1 MLFERCLNTLY
12 RSKAYDL
19 YLGQKLPPLI
29 TMSVFDHTLSAHA
42 LCYAEGLNPI
52 KNHLE
57 ATKVG
62 HFRTLPI
69 MTNNVSDTNRT
80 LAAWFTSHNRFSPDT
95 WRADIVGERITRW
108 INAFP
113 VIGPTMRIQM
123 SALWLMQIRRHARHL
138 NRPPSSGIKP
148 WKRFLYHQGRLV
160 SALELEELSHT
171 LPDRLRAFGDD
182 VDQQI
187 LGDGGHVSRSP
198 AIALAVFAIF
208 IEIRDA
214 LVARHIEAPTGLIS
228 AIDRMAPW
236 IKGMRHGD
244 GGFALINGATSSTAE
259 LIDAVLNASGSR
271 GRAMSEAPHSGFY
284 RMRSGQTT
292 ILFDSGR
299 SDTAPDGQRAPASFE
314 LSVGKNRIFSN
325 CGTQLGHHEGQE
337 AGAAT
342 WHDVLR
348 ATAAHSTLI
357 IDDKN
362 IGAVNDVRAD
372 RRDHDGARLI
382 ECSHDGYQT
391 AFGIRHHRSVYLDT
405 TGTDIR
411 GEDQLK
417 DGRSKAF
424 SIRFHLHPGVNVSM
438 VEGGGEVIIKPSKGR
453 GWRFQ
458 SDHPIMLDES
468 VSFHDGRQHRTQQIV
483 ILGNHEPSQSIVKWR
498 IFSG

>member
-12 RSKAYDL
+12 RSKVYDL
-19 YLGQKLPPLI
+19 YLGRHLPPSI
-29 TMSVFDHTLSAHA
+29 TSSAFDHTLSAQT
-42 LCYAEGLNPI
+42 LCFAEGLNLT

-57 ATKVG
+57 SARAG

-69 MTNNVSDTNRT
+69 MTNNVSETNRT
-80 LAAWFTSHNRFSPDT
+80 LAAWFTSHDRFDPET
-95 WRADIVGERITRW
+95 WRTDIVGERLTRW

-113 VIGPTMRIQM
+113 IIGPTMKIQM

-138 NRPPSSGIKP
+138 NHASTSNISG
-148 WKRFLYHQGRLV
+148 WQRFLYHQGRV
-160 SALELEELSHT
+160 ISALAVDGFSAT

-198 AIALAVFAIF
+198 AIALAVFALL

-214 LVARHIEAPTGLIS
+214 LIARHIEAPSGLIS

-236 IKGMRHGD
+236 IRGMRHGD
-244 GGFALINGATSSTAE
+244 GGFALINGATSSTGN
-259 LIDAVLNASGSR
+259 LIDDVLSASGSR

-299 SDTAPDGQRAPASFE
+299 TGSTHDAQRAPASFE
-314 LSVGKNRIFSN
+314 LSVGKQRIFSN
-325 CGTQLGHHEGQE
+325 CGTRLGQDK
-337 AGAAT
+337 GAAA
-342 WHDVLR
+342 WGDVLR
-348 ATAAHSTLI
+348 ATAAYSTLI

-362 IGAVNDVRAD
+362 IGAINDVQAS

-382 ECSHDGYQT
+382 ESTHDGYQG
-391 AFGIRHHRSVYLDT
+391 AFGIQHQRSIYLDT

-417 DGRSKAF
+417 DGRSKSF
-424 SIRFHLHPGVNVSM
+424 SIRFHLHPGVNASM

-468 VSFHDGRQHRTQQIV
+468 VNFHDGRQHRTQQIV

-498 IFSG
+498 MFSG

>member
-1 MLFERCLNTLY
+1 MLFERCLNTVY
-12 RSKAYDL
+12 RSKIYDL
-19 YLGQKLPPLI
+19 YLGRNLPPPI
-29 TMSVFDHTLSAHA
+29 TMAGFDHTLSAQT
-42 LCYAEGLNPI
+42 LWYAEGLSLT

-57 ATKVG
+57 SARVG

-69 MTNNVSDTNRT
+69 MTNDVSETNRT
-80 LAAWFTSHNRFSPDT
+80 LAAWFTSHDRFDPET
-95 WRADIVGERITRW
+95 WRVDIVGERLTRW

-113 VIGPTMRIQM
+113 IIAPAMKIQM
-123 SALWLMQIRRHARHL
+123 SALWLMQIKRHARHL
-138 NRPPSSGIKP
+138 NHASTSSISG
-148 WKRFLYHQGRLV
+148 WQRFLYHQGRV
-160 SALELEELSHT
+160 ISALTLTGLSST
-171 LPDRLRAFGDD
+171 LPDRLRDFGDD

-198 AIALAVFAIF
+198 AIALAVFALL
-208 IEIRDA
+208 IEMRDA
-214 LVARHIEAPTGLIS
+214 LIARHIEAPSGLIS

-244 GGFALINGATSSTAE
+244 GGFALINGATSSTGE
-259 LIDAVLNASGSR
+259 LIDTVISASGSR

-299 SDTAPDGQRAPASFE
+299 SGSTLAAQRAPASFE
-314 LSVGKNRIFSN
+314 LSVGKQRIFSN
-325 CGTQLGHHEGQE
+325 CGTRLGQDR
-337 AGAAT
+337 GA
-342 WHDVLR
+342 WRDMLR
-348 ATAAHSTLI
+348 ATAAYSTLI

-362 IGAVNDVRAD
+362 VGAVSDVQAN
-372 RRDHDGARLI
+372 RRDHDGERLI
-382 ECSHDGYQT
+382 ESTHDGYQS
-391 AFGIRHHRSVYLDT
+391 AFGIQHQRTLYLDAA
-405 TGTDIR
+405 GTDIR

-417 DGRSKAF
+417 GGQSKSF
-424 SIRFHLHPGVNVSM
+424 SIRFHLHPGINVSM

-468 VSFHDGRQHRTQQIV
+468 INFHDGRQHRTQQIV

-498 IFSG
+498 MFSG